1 MSHQTQAAAA
11 KTSKRTLAEVVT
23 GLLRDR
29 ILDGEFP
36 PGTQMN
42 EVELAA
48 YFEVSRGPLREA
60 MQRLVQEGLLVSY
73 PRRGIFVPALTS
85 EDLEDIFVARQAIER
100 EALRRVTARGV
111 SAGLVADLEVI
122 VARMKDAAA
131 RADKSALAAL
141 DLAFHRRLVGAAGST
156 RLDRLYGLI
165 ANEMRLCFR
174 MIVDS
179 YSDRSDLSAE
189 HEQLLHVIASGDKS
203 AARTLL
209 DHHFGDPGDL
219 QAAASGQPLK
229 HGLHPHPHHH
239 YGPSAHDQIVH
250 DHADSYRHGNHGEGH
265 QAPPHPREQP

>member
-1 MSHQTQAAAA
+1 MSHQAPAS
-11 KTSKRTLAEVVT
+11 KTSKRTLTEVVT

-29 ILDGEFP
+29 ILGGEFS

-73 PRRGIFVPALTS
+73 PRQGVFVPTLTR

-111 SAGLVADLEVI
+111 SAALVAELEVI
-122 VARMKDAAA
+122 VARMRDAVGH
-131 RADKSALAAL
+131 ADESALAAL
-141 DLAFHRRLVGAAGST
+141 DLAFHRRLVHAAGST

-165 ANEMRLCFR
+165 ANEMQLCFR

-179 YSDRSDLSAE
+179 YNDRSKLAAE
-189 HEQLLHVIASGDKS
+189 HEQLLHVIASGDRP
-203 AARTLL
+203 AAMALL
-209 DHHFGDPGDL
+209 DRHFAQVGEL
-219 QAAASGQPLK
+219 QPTASDQPPK
-229 HGLHPHPHHH
+229 RDLHPHPHHH
-239 YGPSAHDQIVH
+239 QGPRDRIFHE
-250 DHADSYRHGNHGEGH
+250 HADGFHHGDDQ

>member
-1 MSHQTQAAAA
+1 MSHQTPAAGA

-60 MQRLVQEGLLVSY
+60 MQRLVQEGLLVSF
-73 PRRGIFVPALTS
+73 PRRGIFVPTFTG

-122 VARMKDAAA
+122 VARMKDAVGPAN
-131 RADKSALAAL
+131 KNVLAAL
-141 DLAFHRRLVGAAGST
+141 DLAFHRRLVSAAGST

-165 ANEMRLCFR
+165 ANEMKLCFR
-174 MIVDS
+174 MIVDT
-179 YSDRSDLSAE
+179 YPDRSDLWAK
-189 HEQLLHVIASGDKS
+189 HEQLLHVIASGDRS
-203 AARTLL
+203 AATTLL
-209 DHHFGDPGDL
+209 DHHFGGPGDL
-219 QAAASGQPLK
+219 HAAASGQPLK

-239 YGPSAHDQIVH
+239 YGPSAHDEIFH
-250 DHADSYRHGNHGEGH
+250 AHADGYRHDDDHD
-265 QAPPHPREQP
+265 APPHPWEQP

>member
-1 MSHQTQAAAA
+1 MSQQTPAPAGR
-11 KTSKRTLAEVVT
+11 TSKRTLTEVVT

-29 ILDGEFP
+29 ILGGEFP

-73 PRRGIFVPALTS
+73 PRQGVFVPTLTT

-122 VARMKDAAA
+122 VARMRDAVGH
-131 RADKSALAAL
+131 ADESALAAL
-141 DLAFHRRLVGAAGST
+141 DLAFHRRLVSAAGST

-165 ANEMRLCFR
+165 ANEMQLCFR

-179 YSDRSDLSAE
+179 YSDRSKLWAE
-189 HEQLLHVIASGDKS
+189 HEQLLHVIASGDRS
-203 AARTLL
+203 AAKELL
-209 DHHFGDPGDL
+209 DRHFAEVGEL
-219 QAAASGQPLK
+219 QPRASDQPPKQRLR
-229 HGLHPHPHHH
+229 PHSHHH
-239 YGPSAHDQIVH
+239 QDPSASHE
-250 DHADSYRHGNHGEGH
+250 HADGYRHGDDQE
-265 QAPPHPREQP
+265 APPHPREQR

>member
-1 MSHQTQAAAA
+1 M
-11 KTSKRTLAEVVT
+11 VT

-29 ILDGEFP
+29 ILGGEFP

-73 PRRGIFVPALTS
+73 PRHGVFVPTLTS
-85 EDLEDIFVARQAIER
+85 EDLEDIFVARRAIER

-122 VARMKDAAA
+122 VARMKDAAG
-131 RADKSALAAL
+131 RGDKSTLAAQ
-141 DLAFHRRLVGAAGST
+141 DLAFHRRLVKAAGST
-156 RLDRLYGLI
+156 RLDRLYGLL
-165 ANEMRLCFR
+165 ANEMQLCFR

-179 YSDRSDLSAE
+179 YSDRSELSAE

-203 AARTLL
+203 AALALL
-209 DHHFGDPGDL
+209 DRHFAEADDL
-219 QAAASGQPLK
+219 QAAASGRPRE
-229 HGLHPHPHHH
+229 HHLHPHPHHH
-239 YGPSAHDQIVH
+239 HGPLADDQIFH
-250 DHADSYRHGNHGEGH
+250 EHADGYRHGDDQE
-265 QAPPHPREQP
+265 APPHPPEQP